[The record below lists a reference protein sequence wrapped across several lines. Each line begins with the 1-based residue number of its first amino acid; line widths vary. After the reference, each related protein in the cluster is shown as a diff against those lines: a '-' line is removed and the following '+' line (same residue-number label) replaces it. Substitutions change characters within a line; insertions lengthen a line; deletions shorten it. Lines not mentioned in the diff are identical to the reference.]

1 MKKIFGS
8 LVIDA
13 YLFFIRCVVAAAVLF
28 FVGCQEN
35 FITDPILSE
44 AVDKVQV
51 GTGDTYFHGIIL
63 LEGALND
70 PYPVGNSFYRIS
82 GQIEYEQKSVHEN
95 PMLIVTQ
102 RYASL
107 HFSVNADLQHVCTV
121 CTTSEEDAIAGFI
134 SAESEDLV
142 ALVGSSVSLLEK
154 TYTIQGRDD
163 GMTLKVRFLVT
174 ANGTELSAVWLAL
187 PSQIL
192 EAADIINY

>member
-1 MKKIFGS
+1 VKKIFNS
-8 LVIDA
+8 LV
-13 YLFFIRCVVAAAVLF
+13 LFCIGCLVAAAVFF

-35 FITDPILSE
+35 SITDPIATE
-44 AVDKVQV
+44 AVDKDQA

-82 GQIEYEQKSVHEN
+82 GQIEYKQKSVHES
-95 PMLIVTQ
+95 PMLIITQ

-107 HFSVNADLQHVCTV
+107 HFSINAELQYVCTV
-121 CTTSEEDAIAGFI
+121 CTPSEEYSIADFI

-142 ALVGSSVSLLEK
+142 ALAGSSVSLLEK
-154 TYTIQGRDD
+154 TYTIRGRDD

-174 ANGTELSAVWLAL
+174 ANGTELGAMWLAL

>member
-8 LVIDA
+8 LLTDTF
-13 YLFFIRCVVAAAVLF
+13 LFLIGCLAAAAVLL

-35 FITDPILSE
+35 SITDPIATE

-107 HFSVNADLQHVCTV
+107 HFNINADLQYVCTV
-121 CTTSEEDAIAGFI
+121 CPPSEEDNIEGII

-142 ALVGSSVSLLEK
+142 TLAGSSVSLLEK

-174 ANGTELSAVWLAL
+174 ANGTELGAVWLAL

>member
-8 LVIDA
+8 IVIDA
-13 YLFFIRCVVAAAVLF
+13 FLFFIACLVAAAVLF

-35 FITDPILSE
+35 SITDPIATE

-63 LEGALND
+63 LEVVLND

-95 PMLIVTQ
+95 PVLIVTQ
-102 RYASL
+102 RFVSL
-107 HFSVNADLQHVCTV
+107 HFSINADLQYVCTL
-121 CTTSEEDAIAGFI
+121 CPPSEEDNIEGFI

-142 ALVGSSVSLLEK
+142 TLAGSSVSLLEK

-163 GMTLKVRFLVT
+163 GMILKVGFLVT
-174 ANGTELSAVWLAL
+174 ANGTELGAVWLAL
-187 PSQIL
+187 PSHIL
-192 EAADIINY
+192 EAAKIINY

>member
-1 MKKIFGS
+1 VKKIFNS
-8 LVIDA
+8 LV
-13 YLFFIRCVVAAAVLF
+13 LFCIGCLVAAAVFF

-35 FITDPILSE
+35 SITDPIATE
-44 AVDKVQV
+44 AVDKDQA

-82 GQIEYEQKSVHEN
+82 GQIEYKQKSVHES
-95 PMLIVTQ
+95 PMLIITQ

-107 HFSVNADLQHVCTV
+107 HFSINAELQYVCTV
-121 CTTSEEDAIAGFI
+121 CTPSEEYSIADFI
-134 SAESEDLV
+134 SA
-142 ALVGSSVSLLEK
+142 VSLLEK
-154 TYTIQGRDD
+154 TYTIRGRDD

-174 ANGTELSAVWLAL
+174 ANGTELGAMWLAL

>member
-1 MKKIFGS
+1 MKKIFIS
-8 LVIDA
+8 LISQDF
-13 YLFFIRCVVAAAVLF
+13 LFFIGCLVAAVLF
-28 FVGCQEN
+28 FAGCQEN
-35 FITDPILSE
+35 SITDPILTE
-44 AVDKVQV
+44 AVDKVQL

-107 HFSVNADLQHVCTV
+107 HFTINADLQHVCTV
-121 CTTSEEDAIAGFI
+121 CTPSDEDNIAGFI

-142 ALVGSSVSLLEK
+142 TLAGSSVSLLEK

-163 GMTLKVRFLVT
+163 GMTLNVRFLVT

-187 PSQIL
+187 PSQIP
-192 EAADIINY
+192 EASDIINY